1 LRRDDLPFEIVA
13 DHPRLARADPEHFH
27 CMTVSSLLGLAEPVL
42 ALNLDVVET
51 VFEGETYNLGALL
64 LGLGTARM
72 GSDPDR
78 SVVNEW
84 GRSHDVKNLFIV
96 DGSVFVTSGGVNPTS
111 TIQALAL
118 YVADQMKQRLAN
130 LFD

>member
-1 LRRDDLPFEIVA
+1 MGK
-13 DHPRLARADPEHFH
+13 DPA
-27 CMTVSSLLGLAEPVL
+27 T
-42 ALNLDVVET
+42 
-51 VFEGETYNLGALL
+51 
-64 LGLGTARM
+64 
-72 GSDPDR
+72 

-96 DGSVFVTSGGVNPTS
+96 DGSIFVTSAGVNPTN

-118 YVADQMKQRLAN
+118 YVADNIKKNLTH